1 MRQINCFPVNHLLTF
16 SLIFTLVDHVS
27 QASQIGFGV
36 AVVDSVAHMMKLMG
50 FTFQASGIVFIV
62 VCFFYI

>member
-1 MRQINCFPVNHLLTF
+1 MQIICQHPILHPF
-16 SLIFTLVDHVS
+16 IQVDHVS

-50 FTFQASGIVFIV
+50 FTFQARDFVFIAV
-62 VCFFYI
+62 VLFYI